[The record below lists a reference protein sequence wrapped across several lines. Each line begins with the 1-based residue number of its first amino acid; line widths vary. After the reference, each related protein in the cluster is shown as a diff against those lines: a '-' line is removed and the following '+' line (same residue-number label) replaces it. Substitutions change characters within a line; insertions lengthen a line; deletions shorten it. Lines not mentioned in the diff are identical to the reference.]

1 MKVVKSKQSPK
12 FCVDTSEMSK
22 TEKGVMARAIKSGE
36 EQINFLRNSKE
47 EDSDDES

>member
-1 MKVVKSKQSPK
+1 MPKNKQPPK
-12 FCVDTSEMSK
+12 FCVDTSGMSK

-36 EQINFLRNSKE
+36 EQINFLRNPKE